1 MNSLNVEPHVA
12 GRERERP
19 MEERFNGQRLA
30 DALQWQT
37 PPERWELDS
46 QAGRLRVWTAAETDF
61 WQRTHY
67 GFRADNGHFL
77 YREARGDF
85 RLQTQLH
92 LEPAHQYDQAGLMV
106 WISPS
111 CWIKT
116 SVEFEPQGPNQLG
129 AVVTNAGY
137 SDWST
142 QPLGPEHRE
151 LAFRLQLT
159 GQDVIVHAA
168 LPGGDWQQLRVAPL
182 LERRH
187 AEPVRCGLYACSPK
201 GAGFVVEFEYL
212 IFEPM

>member
-1 MNSLNVEPHVA
+1 MNSLSGGTDVESLGA
-12 GRERERP
+12 ERP
-19 MEERFNGQRLA
+19 LEERFDGERLA
-30 DALQWQT
+30 ECLHWQS
-37 PPERWELDS
+37 PPSRWELDS
-46 QAGRLRVWTAAETDF
+46 KAGRLRVWTSAQTDF

-85 RLQTQLH
+85 RLQTRLR
-92 LEPAHQYDQAGLMV
+92 LEPAHQYDQAGLLI

-142 QPLGPEHRE
+142 QPLDRE
-151 LAFRLQLT
+151 QREIAFRVQLT
-159 GQDVIVHAA
+159 GQDVIVHSA
-168 LPGGDWQQLRVAPL
+168 LRDGDWQQLRVAPL
-182 LERRH
+182 LERRGSD
-187 AEPVRCGLYACSPK
+187 PVRCGLYACSPK
-201 GAGFVVEFEYL
+201 GAGFMVEYEHL
-212 IFEPM
+212 TFEPI

>member
-1 MNSLNVEPHVA
+1 MSDFHVGVDVGSGA
-12 GRERERP
+12 VDGP
-19 MEERFNGQRLA
+19 LEERFDGERLSES
-30 DALQWQT
+30 LHWQT
-37 PPERWELDS
+37 PPSRWELDS
-46 QAGRLRVWTAAETDF
+46 GARRLRVWTEAETDF

-77 YREARGDF
+77 YRLASGDF
-85 RLQTQLH
+85 RLQTRLR

-142 QPLGPEHRE
+142 QPLGREHRE

-159 GQDVIVHAA
+159 GQDVMVHSAVT
-168 LPGGDWQQLRVAPL
+168 GDDWQQLRVAPL
-182 LERRH
+182 LERRGS
-187 AEPVRCGLYACSPK
+187 EPVRCGLYACSPK
-201 GAGFVVEFEYL
+201 GAGFMVEFEYL
-212 IFEPM
+212 TWEPI